1 MSLHGKKRRIV
12 VSSSDED
19 DEGPAA
25 APPKQ
30 RKRRS
35 EPATAAEILR
45 AAEACKR
52 DVLAAFPEYKPA
64 LRGVAIEV
72 SSRMQTSGAKT
83 IFNAETLRPR
93 CVRISSQ
100 VFGERENLETALSD
114 VVRHE
119 LAHAIAGREAAHG
132 KEWRRVC
139 RRIGGSAA
147 LYHTLSGQGCQ
158 GDDQEPPQRGRAQ
171 TPAATAQPRARARGS
186 GKRSAGADRDARWRS
201 ASDSLISRLI
211 RF

>member
-83 IFNAETLRPR
+83 MTKPAEASGGPT
-93 CVRISSQ
+93 I
-100 VFGERENLETALSD
+100 GTMMNTHIDLE
-114 VVRHE
+114 
-119 LAHAIAGREAAHG
+119 
-132 KEWRRVC
+132 
-139 RRIGGSAA
+139 
-147 LYHTLSGQGCQ
+147 
-158 GDDQEPPQRGRAQ
+158 
-171 TPAATAQPRARARGS
+171 
-186 GKRSAGADRDARWRS
+186 GADH
-201 ASDSLISRLI
+201 
-211 RF
+211 